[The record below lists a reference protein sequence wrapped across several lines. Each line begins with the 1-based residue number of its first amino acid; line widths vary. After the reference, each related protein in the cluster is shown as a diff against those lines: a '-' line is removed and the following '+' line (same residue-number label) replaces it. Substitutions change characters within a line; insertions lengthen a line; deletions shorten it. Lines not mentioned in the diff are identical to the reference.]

1 MDDRVLPTIDLALC
15 TSCGLC
21 VERCPTQAVEMVDA
35 PDLAP
40 ARPGPT
46 RRRTAEHLT
55 MGGKAWP
62 SIVRPEDCA
71 YCGLCEEMCP
81 EGAIALSY
89 EIVLPADRRE
99 ERDSSDMQGK

>member
-1 MDDRVLPTIDLALC
+1 MDDRVLPTIDLTLC
-15 TSCGLC
+15 TGCGLC

-35 PDLAP
+35 
-40 ARPGPT
+40 RGPRST
-46 RRRTAEHLT
+46 QRRMTERQTWGDA
-55 MGGKAWP
+55 GWP

-89 EIVLPADRRE
+89 EIVLPSVHPD
-99 ERDSSDMQGK
+99 ERDSSEIQDK